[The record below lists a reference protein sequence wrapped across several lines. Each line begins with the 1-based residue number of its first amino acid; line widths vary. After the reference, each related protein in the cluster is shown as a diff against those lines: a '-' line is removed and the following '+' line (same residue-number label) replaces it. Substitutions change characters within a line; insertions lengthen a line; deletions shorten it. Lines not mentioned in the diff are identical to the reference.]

1 MEDEDVRMPLDGC
14 GADDEI
20 LFHLHPLLF
29 PWDPLCWLQKCVLVA
44 PRDGVVAEVMTVPD
58 AAGEGGARVW
68 PRSSRSRRRRS
79 SSYDW
84 SLS

>member
-1 MEDEDVRMPLDGC
+1 MEDEPLDGC

-20 LFHLHPLLF
+20 LFHLHPPPF

-58 AAGEGGARVW
+58 QQVKEGQ
-68 PRSSRSRRRRS
+68 
-79 SSYDW
+79 
-84 SLS
+84 SLATLVEVEKAKKQ